1 MIKQLKNRRQRIEA
15 PAGPSQ
21 LRRWFAFYSVGALGF
36 AVQLVTLATLKSLLG
51 LDYLVA
57 TGLAVEVS
65 VLHNFLWHER
75 WTWADRTGIEAG
87 GVFDRLV
94 RFHAATAII
103 SIVGNMVGTWLL
115 VSTFDLHYL
124 VANLLAVL
132 SCSILNFFVSDLMV
146 FRKMKAEAAAL
157 PLLQVEK
164 RGPVE
169 LAVATVGASEQ
180 MTRPVGA
187 IWREGQLEGG
197 SAMKRSYSR
206 KAQAL
211 AAALVV
217 LMSATGAGPVHAA
230 ELTSKTVQAWNAY
243 VGATEQRIAKELAS
257 DQGFLVMDFQPRHK
271 AAADR
276 RALMAGEVLV
286 TDMKT
291 LDSNGCKLDV
301 ASGMVHHWSGAVF
314 IPNVTVEE
322 VMARVSDPNQED
334 TKQQD
339 VLASEVLERGPGYLK
354 IYLKLQRKKFVT
366 VTFNT
371 EHLVQYQ
378 WHGEERA
385 SSSSATTRIA
395 EVTDVG
401 EPTESEKPEGNDSG
415 FLWRLNSYW
424 RYEQVNGGVI
434 VELES
439 LSLSRTVP
447 MILKPVV
454 SPLIRSAAKGS
465 VDRTLSSMRERFI
478 RFTQERIEMT
488 DPAAS
493 QPAVSVPTATGTGR

>member
-1 MIKQLKNRRQRIEA
+1 MKKLKNRRQRIQA
-15 PAGPSQ
+15 PAQPSQ
-21 LRRWFAFYSVGALGF
+21 IRRWFAFYSVGALGF
-36 AVQLVTLATLKSLLG
+36 AVQLVTLASLKSLLG

-75 WTWADRTGIEAG
+75 WTWADRTGAENG

-146 FRKMKAEAAAL
+146 FRKMKEEAAAL
-157 PLLQVEK
+157 PLLQPDGGIQGEM
-164 RGPVE
+164 
-169 LAVATVGASEQ
+169 AVAGAGSGRQ
-180 MTRPVGA
+180 VSIPATPV
-187 IWREGQLEGG
+187 WREHLSKGEKT
-197 SAMKRSYSR
+197 MKRTHSR
-206 KAQAL
+206 RAQAL

-217 LMSATGAGPVHAA
+217 LMSVASAGPVQAA
-230 ELTSKTVQAWNAY
+230 ELKSKTAQAWDAY
-243 VGATEQRIAKELAS
+243 VMATERRIARELAS
-257 DQGFLVMDFQPRHK
+257 DQGFLVMDFQQPARST
-271 AAADR
+271 ADR

-286 TDMKT
+286 SDMET
-291 LDSNGCKLDV
+291 LDSVGDEFDV
-301 ASGMVHHWSGAVF
+301 PSGMIHHWSGSVF
-314 IPNVTVEE
+314 IPGVTVEE

-339 VLASEVLERGPGYLK
+339 VLASEVLERGPGYLR

-366 VTFNT
+366 VTYNT
-371 EHLVQYQ
+371 EHLVQFQ
-378 WHGEERA
+378 WHGEGRA

-395 EVTDVG
+395 EVMDAG
-401 EPTESEKPEGNDSG
+401 EPTEAEKPIGNDSG

-424 RYEQVNGGVI
+424 RYEQVDGGVL

-439 LSLSRTVP
+439 VSLSRTVP
-447 MILKPVV
+447 TILRPMV

-465 VDRTLSSMRERFI
+465 VDRTLDSMRERFV
-478 RFTQERIEMT
+478 RFSRERLEMT
-488 DPAAS
+488 EPADE
-493 QPAVSVPTATGTGR
+493 QPVSTPAGTTAGR

>member
-1 MIKQLKNRRQRIEA
+1 MMKDVKSRRQRIQA
-15 PAGPSQ
+15 PAEPSQ
-21 LRRWFAFYSVGALGF
+21 MRRWFAFYSVGALGF

-75 WTWADRTGIEAG
+75 WTWADRTGARSG

-146 FRKMKAEAAAL
+146 FRKMKEEAATL
-157 PLLQVEK
+157 PLLQPDGVIP
-164 RGPVE
+164 GDM
-169 LAVATVGASEQ
+169 AAATAGTNQQITVTARPIWHGQQPKGAR
-180 MTRPVGA
+180 T
-187 IWREGQLEGG
+187 
-197 SAMKRSYSR
+197 MKRSHSR
-206 KAQAL
+206 GTQVL

-217 LMSATGAGPVHAA
+217 LMSAASAGPVQAA
-230 ELTSKTVQAWNAY
+230 ELKSKTIQAWDAY
-243 VGATEQRIAKELAS
+243 VLATERRIARELSS
-257 DQGFLVMDFQPRHK
+257 DQGFLVMDFQSSTRSM
-271 AAADR
+271 ADR

-286 TDMKT
+286 SDMET
-291 LDSNGCKLDV
+291 LDSLGEEFDV
-301 ASGMVHHWSGAVF
+301 PSGMIHHWSGSVF
-314 IPNVTVEE
+314 IPGVTVEE

-339 VLASEVLERGPGYLK
+339 VLASEVLERGPGYLR

-366 VTFNT
+366 VTYNT
-371 EHLVQYQ
+371 EHLVQFQ
-378 WHGEERA
+378 WHGEGRA
-385 SSSSATTRIA
+385 SSDSSTTRIA
-395 EVTDVG
+395 EVMDAG
-401 EPTESEKPEGNDSG
+401 EPTEAEKPIGNDSG

-424 RYEQVNGGVI
+424 RYEQVDGGVI

-439 LSLSRTVP
+439 VSLSRTVP
-447 MILKPVV
+447 GILRPMV

-465 VDRTLSSMRERFI
+465 VDRTLDSMRERFV
-478 RFTQERIEMT
+478 RFARERVEMAE
-488 DPAAS
+488 PAED
-493 QPAVSVPTATGTGR
+493 QATSTLAGTGLNR

>member
-1 MIKQLKNRRQRIEA
+1 VQSSEIMIKDLKNRRQRI
-15 PAGPSQ
+15 AGPSEPSQ
-21 LRRWFAFYSVGALGF
+21 IRRWFNFYAVGAMGF
-36 AVQLVTLATLKSLLG
+36 AVQFGTLAMLKGLLG

-75 WTWADRTGIEAG
+75 WTWADRTGAAGG

-103 SIVGNMVGTWLL
+103 SIVGNIVGTWLL
-115 VSTFDLHYL
+115 VTTFDLHYL

-146 FRKMKAEAAAL
+146 FRKMKKEANAL
-157 PLLQVEK
+157 PVLRAEQPMPGGLALATAGAIKQVSDP
-164 RGPVE
+164 G
-169 LAVATVGASEQ
+169 ATVWRKDQPKGAKKVKG
-180 MTRPVGA
+180 T
-187 IWREGQLEGG
+187 
-197 SAMKRSYSR
+197 YSN
-206 KAQAL
+206 KAQVL
-211 AAALVV
+211 AGVLVV
-217 LMSATGAGPVHAA
+217 LMALTSASPAHAA
-230 ELTSKTVQAWNAY
+230 ELKSKTVQAWNTY
-243 VGATEQRIAKELAS
+243 VAATERRIDRELAS
-257 DQGFLVMDFQPRHK
+257 DQGFLVLDFLP
-271 AAADR
+271 AGETAEAR

-286 TDMKT
+286 SDMKT
-291 LDSNGCKLDV
+291 LDSTGEEIDV
-301 ASGMVHHWSGAVF
+301 PDGMIHHWSGAVF
-314 IPNVTVEE
+314 IPDVTVEE
-322 VMARVSDPNQED
+322 VMARVSNPNQED

-354 IYLKLQRKKFVT
+354 MYLKLQRKKFVT

-371 EHLVQYQ
+371 EHMVRYQ
-378 WHGEERA
+378 WHGEGRA

-424 RYEQVNGGVI
+424 RYQQVDDGVI

-478 RFTQERIEMT
+478 RFSRQRLEVT
-488 DPAAS
+488 DPAEA
-493 QPAVSVPTATGTGR
+493 QPAR